1 MIKVGIVGAGG
12 MGASHA
18 RNLMA
23 DQRVQITSI
32 ADMIPAKAD
41 ALASETGARACGSVE
56 DLLDSGVD
64 AIYVTT
70 PNTQHAPAVLA
81 ALRRNV
87 HVFSEKPM
95 ATSLAEAAQIRA
107 AARQSTATYQVGHN
121 RRFAPAYRFLKDRI
135 AEGFQPYLANAKQ
148 NDGDWLN
155 PPWITNL
162 ALTGGFLYESS
173 VHMLDM
179 LRWLMGEVVAV
190 NARAQTRVYDLP
202 CDFAILL
209 SFEGN
214 RHAVFSSSAH
224 ASWAFPFE
232 SLEIV
237 GEHACLRTEEMT
249 RAFYSPGLAQ
259 EMLTQDYTQLPRALQ
274 WGYRQAD
281 DAFITAI
288 AEQQD
293 SSLLHRR
300 ADDLRPSAGEQ
311 QDSSLLHRRADDL
324 RPSAGEGR
332 TPAGG
337 SSHDFRTAD
346 ALRPASGRARESA
359 LAGCGTAGSRVPAGG
374 SSHDF
379 STAVGTAGSRVPAVT
394 VEDAYKSIEL
404 CEACYRSASRDGAT
418 VGLPLDG

>member
-1 MIKVGIVGAGG
+1 MIRVGIVGAGG
-12 MGASHA
+12 MGATHA
-18 RNLMA
+18 RNLIA
-23 DQRVQITSI
+23 DPRVQISGI
-32 ADMIPAKAD
+32 ADMIPAKAE
-41 ALASETGARACGSVE
+41 ALAGETGARACGSVE
-56 DLLDSGVD
+56 ALLDSGVD
-64 AIYVTT
+64 AMYVTT

-81 ALRRNV
+81 ALARNV

-95 ATSLAEAAQIRA
+95 ATTLAEAAQIRA
-107 AARQSTATYQVGHN
+107 AARQSTAIYQVGHN

-173 VHMLDM
+173 VHLLDM

-190 NARAQTRVYDLP
+190 NARSQARVYDLP

-209 SFEGN
+209 TFEGN

-232 SLEIV
+232 SVEIV
-237 GEHACLRTEEMT
+237 GEHACLRSEEMT

-259 EMLTQDYTQLPRALQ
+259 EMLTRDYTQLPRALQ

-281 DAFITAI
+281 EAFITAI
-288 AEQQD
+288 VGQQ
-293 SSLLHRR
+293 
-300 ADDLRPSAGEQ
+300 ASAV
-311 QDSSLLHRRADDL
+311 S
-324 RPSAGEGR
+324 
-332 TPAGG
+332 
-337 SSHDFRTAD
+337 
-346 ALRPASGRARESA
+346 
-359 LAGCGTAGSRVPAGG
+359 
-374 SSHDF
+374 
-379 STAVGTAGSRVPAVT
+379 

-404 CEACYRSASRDGAT
+404 CEACYRSAAQEGAT
-418 VGLPLDG
+418 VRLPLEEAGD